1 MKIFASDIAQSKLF
15 HIAHLCIDL
24 QKNSS
29 LFLNSLPSFG
39 QIPPETPR
47 IFLSKWEFE
56 VYTFYF
62 VCNKSTILW
71 QLSFLPV
78 NPHMAKLPM
87 FQIKNLD
94 AIITV
99 ISIFQHSKNYLSFL

>member
-39 QIPPETPR
+39 PIPPR
-47 IFLSKWEFE
+47 
-56 VYTFYF
+56 
-62 VCNKSTILW
+62 
-71 QLSFLPV
+71 
-78 NPHMAKLPM
+78 NPKD
-87 FQIKNLD
+87 F
-94 AIITV
+94 
-99 ISIFQHSKNYLSFL
+99 S

>member
-15 HIAHLCIDL
+15 HIAHLYIDL

-56 VYTFYF
+56 VYTPFTLFAINPPFSDSCLFYLLTLTGQN
-62 VCNKSTILW
+62 CQCS
-71 QLSFLPV
+71 
-78 NPHMAKLPM
+78 KLK
-87 FQIKNLD
+87 I
-94 AIITV
+94 
-99 ISIFQHSKNYLSFL
+99 